1 MSHHTEKH
9 GKIPCKKVLRNLY
22 QWQWVYDG
30 LKEAATM
37 NFLKAL
43 AIGLVVYV
51 GMVLSVVVL
60 PVLLLLC
67 LWTGLCAFA
76 AVFLFFFWLFV
87 THNPHTLY
95 SSLYMVAYG
104 VPPCLGSSLLG
115 FYYGK
120 LRNRRS
126 APLLTLRQDA
136 PFR

>member
-1 MSHHTEKH
+1 
-9 GKIPCKKVLRNLY
+9 
-22 QWQWVYDG
+22 
-30 LKEAATM
+30 M
-37 NFLKAL
+37 NVLKAL

-60 PVLLLLC
+60 PVLLILC

-95 SSLYMVAYG
+95 SSLYMLAYG
-104 VPPCLGSSLLG
+104 APPFLGSSVLG
-115 FYYGK
+115 YYYGK

-126 APLLTLRQDA
+126 APLLALRQDV

>member
-1 MSHHTEKH
+1 
-9 GKIPCKKVLRNLY
+9 VLQNLY

-30 LKEAATM
+30 LKEATTM

-60 PVLLLLC
+60 PVLIATLPLDQPLRVCSRLSVLLL
-67 LWTGLCAFA
+67 
-76 AVFLFFFWLFV
+76 AVV
-87 THNPHTLY
+87 THNLHTLY
-95 SSLYMVAYG
+95 SSLYMLAYG
-104 VPPCLGSSLLG
+104 ALPCLGSSLLG

-136 PFR
+136 PFQ

>member
-1 MSHHTEKH
+1 
-9 GKIPCKKVLRNLY
+9 
-22 QWQWVYDG
+22 
-30 LKEAATM
+30 M

-87 THNPHTLY
+87 THNLHTLY
-95 SSLYMVAYG
+95 SSLYMLAYG
-104 VPPCLGSSLLG
+104 ALPCLGSSLLG

-120 LRNRRS
+120 LRNHRS

-136 PFR
+136 PFQ